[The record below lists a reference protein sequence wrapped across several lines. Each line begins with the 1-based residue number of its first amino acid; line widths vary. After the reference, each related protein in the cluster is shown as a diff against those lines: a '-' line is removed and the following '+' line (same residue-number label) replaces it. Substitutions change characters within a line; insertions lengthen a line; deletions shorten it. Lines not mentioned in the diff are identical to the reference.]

1 MNMTPITADLQTLSR
16 LLDQGLE
23 LEADSLEAWLAGLA
37 DEERHFVPRL
47 REMLTDHLCG
57 LRSAFMAACPKLDD
71 AADEAVANPGD
82 MAGPYRLVREI
93 GRGGMSAVWLAECA
107 ADGPGRRVAIKLP
120 RPTQVPDLAE
130 RVARERDIS
139 AMMVH
144 PNVVRLIDAGIDAR
158 HRPYLALEYI
168 DGMPLNTWCEK
179 NRLDIPGR
187 LRLFLQ
193 VARAVAYAHDRG
205 VVHRDL
211 KPTNVLVTDD
221 GQAHV
226 IDFGI
231 ATWVDSSGKAHPANR
246 TQRSLT
252 PAYASPEQQ
261 QGADTTFASDVY
273 SLGVLLF
280 ELLTGRLPHAYR
292 GVFAAQR
299 GAGLLA
305 GGALTGLHA
314 QEAAQSDRM
323 SAHLD
328 AIFTKALAQ
337 RPEQRYPTA
346 QALTRAVERGLHS
359 LARAARSMLRSCSRS
374 HSTMRSASP
383 SPIALM
389 PAYQRRPMPLM
400 RSTSWASVKM
410 CVAARWPAH
419 PTPRPALHARPSDSR
434 QPAACRRAR

>member
-1 MNMTPITADLQTLSR
+1 MNMTPITADLLTLSR

-47 REMLTDHLCG
+47 REMLSDHLCG
-57 LRSAFMAACPKLDD
+57 SRSAFMAACPKLDD
-71 AADEAVANPGD
+71 SADEAVANPGD

-107 ADGPGRRVAIKLP
+107 ADGPGRKVAIKLP

-179 NRLDIPGR
+179 NQLDIPGR

-226 IDFGI
+226 IDFGV
-231 ATWVDSSGKAHPANR
+231 ATRVDSSGKAHPANR
-246 TQRSLT
+246 SQRSLT

-280 ELLTGRLPHAYR
+280 ELLTGRLPYTCCGA
-292 GVFAAQR
+292 FSAQR
-299 GAGLLA
+299 DAALTVGA
-305 GGALTGLHA
+305 ALTGRLAKDAAHA
-314 QEAAQSDRM
+314 DWMRE
-323 SAHLD
+323 HLD
-328 AIFTKALAQ
+328 AIFATALAQ
-337 RPEQRYPTA
+337 RPEQRYLTA
-346 QALTRAVERGLHS
+346 QALARAVERCLHS
-359 LARAARSMLRSCSRS
+359 DWPVRPDSGASAARQ
-374 HSTMRSASP
+374 SP
-383 SPIALM
+383 VHAKRVIRCVAIRPVTLAAIAAPIA
-389 PAYQRRPMPLM
+389 A
-400 RSTSWASVKM
+400 VN
-410 CVAARWPAH
+410 
-419 PTPRPALHARPSDSR
+419 
-434 QPAACRRAR
+434 